1 MVATVIDD
9 AEFIRGKVPMTKQ
22 EIRVLTIAKARLQS
36 SDIVVDVGA
45 GTGSLSIEAARLCQ
59 KVYAIERN
67 ADAIELIKQNVEKFS
82 VDNVEIINA
91 IAPRGLDR
99 IDEIDAAL
107 IGGSGG
113 FLTDILN
120 AVDERLS
127 LNGRIVLNC
136 ITIQSVSTALDWLHV
151 HENYSYDAI
160 LVQINRLERVGR
172 VDMAKALNPIYIV
185 DAIKGGWF

>member
-1 MVATVIDD
+1 MIDD

-22 EIRVLTIAKARLQS
+22 EIRVLTMAKARLTPE
-36 SDIVVDVGA
+36 DVAVDVGA
-45 GTGSLSIEAARLCQ
+45 GTGSLSIEAARLCK

-67 ADAIELIKQNVEKFS
+67 ADAIALIKQNVEKFA
-82 VDNVEIINA
+82 VDNVEIIQS

-99 IDEIDAAL
+99 IDRIDAAM

-120 AVDERLS
+120 AVDERLTI
-127 LNGRIVLNC
+127 NGRIVLNC
-136 ITIQSVSTALDWLHV
+136 ITIQSVSTALDWLHA

-172 VDMAKALNPIYIV
+172 VDMAKALNPVYIV
-185 DAIKGGWF
+185 SAIKGGFKNV